1 MNFFWQFEDAS
12 LAEAREAQ
20 TRAAAAE
27 SSWAETGAPF
37 LTQVEQVLGEEA
49 VPDSEFF
56 IDSWTVGT
64 AAASENLLRRQARS
78 REHQIPSWTTFSSF
92 TPWFVP
98 RAEAT
103 FEAAWP
109 NRDKEISRAYAR
121 CNGDEQ
127 RDDRQAEEEVEIA
140 GPLTLESACRALGVA
155 PESTREQIRA
165 AYRQM
170 AGRYHPDRLA
180 RSGAREQKQASDRM
194 ALINVAYRMLCTV
207 EAGREYSTR

>member
-12 LAEAREAQ
+12 LAEAREGQ
-20 TRAAAAE
+20 FRADAVQP
-27 SSWAETGAPF
+27 SGTETGAPF

-98 RAEAT
+98 RAEAA